1 MLPSFQRD
9 SMSNEASATEA
20 GTDFMFYKVGTPAL
34 HLTKIIK
41 SINKPSKQYT
51 RSHPSLKPSL

>member
-1 MLPSFQRD
+1 
-9 SMSNEASATEA
+9 MSNEASATEA